1 MGRPNVIVTMPAYRA
16 EHTLSKTVAEIPP
29 GVADSLVLVD
39 DASPDNTA
47 RLARELGIHVH
58 VHPENRG
65 YGANQ
70 KTCYTQALGRG
81 ADIIVLLHP
90 DYQYEPRAVPLLIA
104 PILAGHAD
112 MTFGSRFN
120 GLSNPREGGMPMY
133 RFVGNRVTT
142 ILENLMLGTR
152 FTELHSGMRAYT
164 RECLLAL
171 PFLSYS
177 EGFVFDSELLIDAI
191 TSRQRVVEVPIPT
204 RYTAESSSIAVGR
217 SLEYIGR
224 SLAYCARKSAL
235 RGRRGKR
242 WPAAERGQSLAPL
255 GRLAQ
260 NPRRNRP
267 CSPTETLGHLA
278 ARLKGY
284 AVSGAKLRITGPD
297 TLVALPAPPGWERAA
312 DDELADAVVLFTSG
326 PSAAF
331 QQELRAVS
339 PGVAREGLLALV
351 GPLELGVSRRSLEP
365 GGWKLLCVEP
375 LPAQLPISARRR
387 LVLARRLS

>member
-1 MGRPNVIVTMPAYRA
+1 MPAYRA

-29 GVADSLVLVD
+29 GVADGLVLVD

-47 RLARELGIHVH
+47 RLARELGIDVH

-70 KTCYTQALGRG
+70 KTCYTQALKRG

-164 RECLLAL
+164 RECLLSL

-177 EGFVFDSELLIDAI
+177 QGFVFDSELLIDAI

-217 SLEYIGR
+217 SMEYIGR
-224 SLAYCARKSAL
+224 SLAYCARKSAV

-242 WPAAERGQSLAPL
+242 WPPAGRGRPLAPL
-255 GRLAQ
+255 DRLAQ
-260 NPRRNRP
+260 NRRRNRP
-267 CSPTETLGHLA
+267 WSAAETLGHLA
-278 ARLKGY
+278 ARLNGY
-284 AVSGAKLRITGPD
+284 AVPGARLRVSGPNDLA
-297 TLVALPAPPGWERAA
+297 ALPTPPGWKRAA
-312 DDELADAVVLFTSG
+312 DSELADALVLASSG
-326 PSAAF
+326 SGAAIS
-331 QQELRAVS
+331 QELRTLS
-339 PGVAREGLLALV
+339 PGVVREGLLALV
-351 GPLELGVSRRSLEP
+351 GAFEARTARPLLEP
-365 GGWKLLCVEP
+365 RGWKLLGVEP
-375 LPAQLPISARRR
+375 VPAQQAIGARQR